1 MNQIIKNMVF
11 QQCRL
16 LFLIP
21 LSLLTMVSCSVE
33 KSGQQELKIAYVM
46 APGGTSHEAA
56 LKIGELVEKYTNGE
70 IKTRIYPNAILGSDR
85 ILIEGLK
92 LGSQDIVITGTALI
106 GWYTPEYGLIEAPFL
121 FRDYDHLDKVLHGE
135 IGKELE
141 QQIFDKCKLR
151 FLAYLHRGSRYL
163 TTTNSEIRTPEDLKG
178 LKMRVPEL
186 PVYIKS
192 WEIFGANPTPI
203 TYSDMFMALKQG
215 VVDGQENPLE
225 VVYTSH
231 LYETQ
236 SYVMNTR
243 HLVGFYAVA
252 VADRFYKKYS
262 LEHQKII
269 IKAVLEAAEYQNG
282 LVQMY
287 EQEYR
292 EKLEE
297 HGVTFIDV
305 DREAFEKLAKEKL
318 PREFKDSWEPG
329 VFERIVDVR

>member
-1 MNQIIKNMVF
+1 MIFEKN
-11 QQCRL
+11 RWWY
-16 LFLIP
+16 LIP
-21 LSLLTMVSCSVE
+21 MSLLIMFSCHAE
-33 KSGQQELKIAYVM
+33 KGRKQELKIAYVM

-56 LKIGELVEKYTNGE
+56 LKMRELVEKYSKGE
-70 IKTRIYPNAILGSDR
+70 IKTRIYPNAILGNDR
-85 ILIEGLK
+85 ILIEGLR
-92 LGSQDIVITGTALI
+92 LGSQDIVIAGTALI
-106 GWYTPEYGLIEAPFL
+106 GWYVPEYGLIEAPFL
-121 FRDYDHLDKVLHGE
+121 FRNYDHLDKVLYGE
-135 IGKELE
+135 IGKEME
-141 QQIFDKCKLR
+141 QQIYDKCGLR

-163 TTTNSEIRTPEDLKG
+163 TTTNREIRTPEDLQG

-192 WEIFGANPTPI
+192 WKIFGANPTPV

-225 VVYTSH
+225 VIYTSH

-243 HLVGFYAVA
+243 HLVGFYVVA
-252 VADRFYKKYS
+252 VSDRFYKKYS
-262 LEHQKII
+262 QKHREII
-269 IKAVLEAAEYQNG
+269 QKAVLEAANYQNG

-287 EQEYR
+287 EQDYR

-318 PREFKDSWEPG
+318 PREFKDSWKPG
-329 VFERIVDVR
+329 VFQRIVDVR